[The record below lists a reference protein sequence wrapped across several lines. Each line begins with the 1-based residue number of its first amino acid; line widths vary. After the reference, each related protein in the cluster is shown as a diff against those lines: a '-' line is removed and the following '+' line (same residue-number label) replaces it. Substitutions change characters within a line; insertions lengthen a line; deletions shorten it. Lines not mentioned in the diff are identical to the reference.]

1 VHVSTMSGKLKG
13 IPAVNCNTLSNSYCG
28 TMRKSGTEKKKVI
41 CKMCY
46 SAAMLEGS
54 RKNCVTKFQ
63 YNSDWFSVPQT
74 EFPVINSAWFRLH
87 GHGELINDIHFEN
100 YIRLADAN
108 PQTHFVLWTKRRDI
122 INRYFNSVRAFVDDV
137 DSYLPDNLRLIYS
150 NPIIDCIMLEP
161 PKHFH
166 KVFNTVSFDNELE
179 NCTGRKCL
187 DCRICYDKNNY
198 HKFLVEK
205 VKVRR

>member
-150 NPIIDCIMLEP
+150 NPIIDHVMLEP

>member
-1 VHVSTMSGKLKG
+1 MHVSTMSGKLKD

-28 TMRKSGTEKKKVI
+28 KMRKSGTDKKKVI
-41 CKMCY
+41 CKVCY
-46 SAAMLEGS
+46 SAAMLSGS

-74 EFPVINSAWFRLH
+74 EFPTTNSAWFRLH

-122 INRYFNSVRAFVDDV
+122 INRYFNSVRRIGA
-137 DSYLPDNLRLIYS
+137 YLPDNLRLIYS
-150 NPIIDCIMLEP
+150 NPLIDCVMVKP
-161 PKHFH
+161 PKHFD
-166 KVFNTVSFDNELE
+166 KVFNTVSFSHELE
-179 NCTGRKCL
+179 NCTGKKCIE
-187 DCRICYDKNNY
+187 CQICYDKNNN
-198 HKFLVEK
+198 HEFLVEK
-205 VKVRR
+205 VKIRN